1 MGFCQVNRQNNR
13 KKQKNK
19 KTENIK
25 TRRACVR
32 GASAKTS
39 RTVHPKAILGKTLA
53 SYEFLFSLT
62 DIHHS

>member
-1 MGFCQVNRQNNR
+1 MGFCQVNRQNNH
-13 KKQKNK
+13 KKQ

-39 RTVHPKAILGKTLA
+39 HTVHPKAILGKTLA